1 MKYFCFLALALFSIT
16 AQAIPAFPGAVGGGA
31 AATGGR
37 GGAVIQ
43 VTNLND
49 SGTGSLRACM
59 LASGNR
65 TCVFTVGGT
74 INLLSEIYVNTSG
87 GLTVAGQTAPGGGI
101 LISGKNLSGSS
112 SAMISL
118 ANPNMILR
126 YLRVRKGYNAACL
139 PNAQCGSGV
148 SLGVRVQNVI
158 VDHVSVSWT
167 QDDGMSA
174 WSSVNSITFSN
185 NIISE
190 GLYSHATGAITG
202 SASTTTA
209 AGMTNIDFY
218 RNFISNGTHRAPFLG
233 HASGREVNDIAY
245 NTKVHSNQLYGCI
258 QYDGIGN
265 IRKRGPYSA
274 TSYYEY
280 EGLTFSSGTD
290 ACLGSP
296 SMYLSGNIGWNQ
308 TNPAGDQWAMAR
320 QVSSYNGPP
329 TGTIPTAWRRGS
341 PLANTTY
348 PITATAVGS
357 LEASMLPD
365 VGASKRLDCYGN
377 WVDARDAVDARL
389 INQYQTLTGNSTD
402 ITNETQVGGYPTIA
416 SGTAC
421 SDKDRDGMPDVW
433 EEARGYNPN
442 SASNRNFTGVG
453 GYTMLENYLNGQ

>member
-1 MKYFCFLALALFSIT
+1 MRNSLFIVLVIWATTAL
-16 AQAIPAFPGAVGGGA
+16 AIPAFPGAVGGGA

-59 LASGNR
+59 TASGDR

-74 INLLSEIYVNTSG
+74 INLLSEIYVNSSG

-101 LISGKNLSGSS
+101 MLNGKNLAPASS
-112 SAMISL
+112 SMIAL
-118 ANPNMILR
+118 ANPNMIIR
-126 YLRVRKGYNAACL
+126 YLRVRKGYNSGCL
-139 PNAQCGSGV
+139 PSAQCGSGV
-148 SLGVRVQNVI
+148 SLAIRVQNTI
-158 VDHVSVSWT
+158 IDHVSVSWT

-174 WSSVNSITFSN
+174 WSAVNSITFSN
-185 NIISE
+185 NIIAE

-202 SASTTTA
+202 SSNTTTA

-218 RNFISNGTHRAPFLG
+218 RNYISNGTHRAPFLG
-233 HASGREVNDIAY
+233 HASGREVNDIVY

-258 QYDGIGN
+258 QYDGISN

-274 TSYYEY
+274 TTYYEY

-320 QVSSYNGPP
+320 EVSSYNGLP
-329 TGTIPTAWRRGS
+329 TGTIPTGWRRVTS
-341 PLANTTY
+341 LANTTY
-348 PITATAVGS
+348 PITAMAVTS
-357 LEASMLPD
+357 LEASLLPD
-365 VGASKRLDCYGN
+365 VGASKRLDCLGN
-377 WVDARDAVDARL
+377 WVDARDAVDTRL

-402 ITNETQVGGYPTIA
+402 ITNESQVGGFPTIA
-416 SGTAC
+416 AGTAC
-421 SDKDRDGMPDVW
+421 SDKDKDGMPDAW

-442 SASNRNFTGVG
+442 SPANRNTVAAN
-453 GYTMLENYLNGQ
+453 GYTYLENYLNGE